1 VVAVTQAEQVRRACS
16 PGAVLFDWNG
26 TLADDLA
33 RSHTAACGVLESR
46 GLPAMSIAQLRL
58 LSDQLSSGHS

>member
-1 VVAVTQAEQVRRACS
+1 V
-16 PGAVLFDWNG
+16 AVLFDWNG